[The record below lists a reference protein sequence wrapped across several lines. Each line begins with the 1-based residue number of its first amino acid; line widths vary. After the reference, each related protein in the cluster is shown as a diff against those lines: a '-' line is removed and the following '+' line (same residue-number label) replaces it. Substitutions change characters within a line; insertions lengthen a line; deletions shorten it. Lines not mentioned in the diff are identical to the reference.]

1 MDHDCIILWCDH
13 EVSRTDTSDT
23 TELSDA
29 VPVFYDT
36 HKTGNSS
43 VHGTFLH
50 LIDDVCLSQSIVK
63 KCSLLVVDHN
73 CYRALTLET
82 IIYPLVGHLAAV
94 HSFTGFLFYGRF
106 FLFRFFCFYFLFRFR
121 DICYSRCCSLFSRI
135 STSCQCSG
143 SQCCAEEKK

>member
-43 VHGTFLH
+43 VHGTVLH

-63 KCSLLVVDHN
+63 KCSLLVV
-73 CYRALTLET
+73 
-82 IIYPLVGHLAAV
+82 AAV
-94 HSFTGFLFYGRF
+94 HSFTGFFFYGRF
-106 FLFRFFCFYFLFRFR
+106 FLFRFFCFYFLFCFR
-121 DICYSRCCSLFSRI
+121 DICYGRCCSLFSRI

-143 SQCCAEEKK
+143 SQCGAEEKK